1 MKHKISDLQ
10 RKLESQGVDGW
21 LLYDFRHSNS
31 LACQLIELSADQMLT
46 RRFFYWIP
54 VKGIPVKIV
63 HSVETDVL
71 KHLPGRTIPYSSR
84 QELED
89 CLKKEL
95 EGVEK
100 VVMEYSPRNAIP
112 YVSKVDAGTL
122 EVVKGFGI
130 EVLSSADLL
139 QELLCVWT
147 DEQLQTHLEA
157 AEFLDKTV
165 EKTWEWV
172 SSELKKGKTFT
183 EYDLQQ
189 FVLGEFKA
197 HQFIADDPPICAV
210 NAHTANP
217 HYSPSPADS
226 HPIRLNDFILID
238 LSCKKKD
245 SNAVYADITRVAIAA
260 SKPELKQQKIFD
272 IVKEARGAAIALL
285 KARIPC
291 GKKVMGWEVDEV
303 CRKVITDQG
312 YGKYFIHRTGHNI
325 GQTIHGNGANLD
337 NFETEDFR
345 RLLPGTC
352 FSVEPGIYLPD
363 EFGVRLEYDV
373 YLPLDGKSFL
383 ITGGIQDNIV
393 CLI

>member
-1 MKHKISDLQ
+1 
-10 RKLESQGVDGW
+10 
-21 LLYDFRHSNS
+21 
-31 LACQLIELSADQMLT
+31 
-46 RRFFYWIP
+46 
-54 VKGIPVKIV
+54 
-63 HSVETDVL
+63 
-71 KHLPGRTIPYSSR
+71 
-84 QELED
+84 
-89 CLKKEL
+89 
-95 EGVEK
+95 
-100 VVMEYSPRNAIP
+100 MEYSPRNAIP
-112 YVSKVDAGTL
+112 YVSKVDGGTL
-122 EVVKGFGI
+122 EMVQGFGV

-165 EKTWEWV
+165 EKTWEWL
-172 SSELKKGKTFT
+172 SAQLKKGSAIT

-189 FVLGEFKA
+189 FVLSEFKTY
-197 HQFIADDPPICAV
+197 QFLADDPPICAV

-217 HYSPSPADS
+217 HYSPLLVGS
-226 HPIRLNDFILID
+226 HTICLNDFILID

-245 SNAVYADITRVAIAA
+245 SNAVYADITRVAVAA
-260 SKPELKQQKIFD
+260 SKPQSKQQKIFD
-272 IVKEARGAAIALL
+272 IVKQAREAAIAFL
-285 KARIPC
+285 KTRIPC
-291 GKKVMGWEVDEV
+291 GKKVMGWEVDQV
-303 CRKVITDQG
+303 CRKVITDHG

-325 GQTIHGNGANLD
+325 GQTVHGNGANLD
-337 NFETEDFR
+337 NFETADFR

-352 FSVEPGIYLPD
+352 FSVEPGIYLPG